1 MRIKQHFIELLGILA
16 TVFGAFFMNSVI
28 LNITSGRSNEG
39 YHIVYIDLMVFCAW
53 YTVVGFVI
61 SVAHPNPSKYGLL
74 MLGVIIATVLVLSSQ
89 GWIDPNIDFVSKIN
103 SWLIGYTNY
112 IFVIPVF
119 FVVGMITEKYVHA

>member
-1 MRIKQHFIELLGILA
+1 MRIKQHSIELLGILA

-61 SVAHPNPSKYGLL
+61 SVAHHNPSKYGLL

-89 GWIDPNIDFVSKIN
+89 G
-103 SWLIGYTNY
+103 
-112 IFVIPVF
+112 
-119 FVVGMITEKYVHA
+119 